1 MPNNVSVQAEHSG
14 ASLIFPTFIPPT
26 TIQNMIHLGETNNL
40 KIVQQV
46 HNGVQLTDDEGSET
60 VLLPNKDLPN
70 NWKPGDTLP
79 VFVFK
84 DSDDCLIA
92 TTDTPLIKLH
102 EFACL
107 QVKDVNDHGAF
118 LDWGLDKDLFVP
130 FREQPGRM
138 IPDNWYIVYLYLD
151 EQTDRLAASGRYQ
164 RFFQES
170 FIRLE
175 AGQEVDLLID
185 NRTELGHNVIIN
197 HRYQGLI
204 YDNETFVKIRRG
216 DHCKGYIKQVRE
228 DGKIDVSLEKP
239 GYAKVE
245 PNSQKI
251 ISALQANQGYLPL
264 TDKSAPDEIA
274 ARLQMS
280 KKTFKKAIGAL
291 YKQHR
296 IRLEADG
303 IYLMP

>member
-1 MPNNVSVQAEHSG
+1 
-14 ASLIFPTFIPPT
+14 
-26 TIQNMIHLGETNNL
+26 MIHLGETNRL
-40 KIVQQV
+40 KIVRQT
-46 HNGVQLTDDEGSET
+46 HNGIQLTDEEGSAE
-60 VLLPNKDLPN
+60 VLLPNKELPK
-70 NWKPGDTLP
+70 NWEPGDTLQ

-84 DSDDCLIA
+84 DSDDCLLA
-92 TTDTPLIKLH
+92 TRENPAIKRH

-107 QVKDVNDHGAF
+107 QVRDVNEHGAF

-138 IPDNWYIVYLYLD
+138 IPGNWYIVYLYLD
-151 EQTDRLAASGRYQ
+151 EQTDRLAATGRYQ

-185 NRTELGHNVIIN
+185 NRTELGHNVIIDN
-197 HRYQGLI
+197 RYQGLI
-204 YDNETFVKIRRG
+204 YDNETFAKIRRG
-216 DHCKGYIKQVRE
+216 DRCKGYIKQVRE

-245 PNSQKI
+245 PNGEKI
-251 ISALQANQGYLPL
+251 LATLQSNQGYLPL
-264 TDKSAPDEIA
+264 SDKSDPEEIA
-274 ARLQMS
+274 ALLQMS

-291 YKQHR
+291 YKQR
-296 IRLEADG
+296 RVRLEADG
-303 IYLMP
+303 IYLVA

>member
-1 MPNNVSVQAEHSG
+1 
-14 ASLIFPTFIPPT
+14 
-26 TIQNMIHLGETNNL
+26 MIHLGETNQL
-40 KIVQQV
+40 KIVRQT
-46 HNGVQLTDDEGSET
+46 HNGLQLTDEEASAE
-60 VLLPNKDLPN
+60 VLLPNKELPK
-70 NWKPGDTLP
+70 NWKPGDTLQ

-84 DSDDCLIA
+84 DSDDCLLA
-92 TTDTPLIKLH
+92 TRETPLIKLH

-107 QVKDVNDHGAF
+107 QVKDVNEHGAF

-138 IPDNWYIVYLYLD
+138 IPGNWYIVYLYLD
-151 EQTDRLAASGRYQ
+151 EQTNRLAATGRYQ

-197 HRYQGLI
+197 NRYQGLV
-204 YDNETFVKIRRG
+204 YDNETFAPIRRG
-216 DHCKGYIKQVRE
+216 DRCKGYIKQVRE

-245 PNSQKI
+245 PNGEKI
-251 ISALQANQGYLPL
+251 LAALQANQGFLPL
-264 TDKSAPDEIA
+264 TDKSAPDEIS
-274 ARLQMS
+274 RLLQMS
-280 KKTFKKAIGAL
+280 KKTFKKAIGLL
-291 YKQHR
+291 YKLRR

-303 IYLMP
+303 IYLVA